1 MKQQLIKLKNPSIA
15 LGGIFDKENI
25 ENKLKELEK
34 ISSNENFWK
43 DQNLVKKTVKQKK
56 FFQNILDSYNKS
68 LKDIENVRD
77 LFELAS
83 QEKDEE
89 TLKDCNQ
96 KITKILSDIKKNEIN
111 CFISGDNDEV
121 DI

>member
-56 FFQNILDSYNKS
+56 FFQNILDSNNKS
-68 LKDIENVRD
+68 LKDI
-77 LFELAS
+77 
-83 QEKDEE
+83 
-89 TLKDCNQ
+89 
-96 KITKILSDIKKNEIN
+96 
-111 CFISGDNDEV
+111 
-121 DI
+121 